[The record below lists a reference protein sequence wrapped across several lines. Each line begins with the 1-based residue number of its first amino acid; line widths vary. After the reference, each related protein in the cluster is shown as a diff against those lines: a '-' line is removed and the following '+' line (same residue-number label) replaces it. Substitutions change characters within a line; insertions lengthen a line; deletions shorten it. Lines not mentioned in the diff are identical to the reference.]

1 MKENVSILFV
11 GEHPTI
17 IEALYRNCVLMKN
30 QGVLIVDYREYIV
43 CKFWHLISADD
54 APVRSHAM
62 IMRDAMSMPAMM
74 VYEPGG
80 APTIQLYDP
89 TGVPQ
94 KALWIGDITKF
105 TPEEILFSA
114 DGYGAALS

>member
-1 MKENVSILFV
+1 MIQRVSVNVLLVGQGCLTVMHVFNGCVMSENVGVRIADFRLEVVNAVLRGAGADEVLNAMHGPASMAYEV
-11 GEHPTI
+11 GGPNTI
-17 IEALYRNCVLMKN
+17 Y
-30 QGVLIVDYREYIV
+30 
-43 CKFWHLISADD
+43 
-54 APVRSHAM
+54 
-62 IMRDAMSMPAMM
+62 
-74 VYEPGG
+74 
-80 APTIQLYDP
+80 LYDP